1 MVKATMVTPA
11 EKHDEA
17 TLETPDMVNS
27 LTPELLLAGIRKTRL
42 VAIVRGT
49 DGAAAAKAALAA
61 MEEGFRFVEIA
72 LTTPGALEAISE
84 VRAAAPEGCFV
95 GAGTVLTVQDVDRVA
110 EAGGQFMVTPSLA
123 ESIAESARRGI
134 PVLAGALTP
143 SEAYEAMNRGA
154 TAVKLF
160 PASIGGPGYLKALR
174 DPFPGIPFIAVGGVG
189 LDEANGYWE
198 AGAIAVGLGGPL
210 FGDAGSGGDLGPM
223 RERARGFV
231 GLAAAFD
238 RRTAAESLR

>member
-1 MVKATMVTPA
+1 MTSEP
-11 EKHDEA
+11 
-17 TLETPDMVNS
+17 TPDQ
-27 LTPELLLAGIRKTRL
+27 LLAGIRETRL

-49 DGAAAAKAALAA
+49 DGGAAANAALAA
-61 MEEGFRFVEIA
+61 MQEGFRYVEIA
-72 LTTPGALEAISE
+72 LTTPDALAAIRT
-84 VRAAAPEGCFV
+84 VRAAAPAGCFV
-95 GAGTVLTVQDVDRVA
+95 GAGTVLTAADVEDVA
-110 EAGGQFMVTPSLA
+110 DAGGQFMVTPSLA
-123 ESIAESARRGI
+123 SSIQESARLGI

-189 LDEANGYWE
+189 LDEAAGYWD

-210 FGDAGSGGDLGPM
+210 FGDAGSGGNLAPM
-223 RERARGFV
+223 RERARAFV
-231 GLAAAFD
+231 GLASGYG
-238 RRTAAESLR
+238 RRMATEPAR

>member
-1 MVKATMVTPA
+1 MVKATTVTPA

-17 TLETPDMVNS
+17 TLETPDMGNS

-134 PVLAGALTP
+134 PVLAGVLTP

>member
-1 MVKATMVTPA
+1 
-11 EKHDEA
+11 
-17 TLETPDMVNS
+17 MVNEMS
-27 LTPELLLAGIRKTRL
+27 TLPTPEQLLDGIRETRL

-49 DGAAAAKAALAA
+49 DGGAAAKAALAA
-61 MEEGFRFVEIA
+61 MEEGFRYVEIA
-72 LTTPGALEAISE
+72 LTTPDALAAIRT
-84 VRAAAPEGCFV
+84 VRAAAPAGCFV
-95 GAGTVLTVQDVDRVA
+95 GAGTVLTAADVADVA
-110 EAGGQFMVTPSLA
+110 DAGGQFTVTPALA
-123 ESIAESARRGI
+123 SSIEESARLGI

-189 LDEANGYWE
+189 LEEAPAYWD

-210 FGDAGSGGDLGPM
+210 FGDAGSGGDLAPM
-223 RERARGFV
+223 RERARAFV
-231 GLAAAFD
+231 D
-238 RRTAAESLR
+238 TAAGYGRRSPAEPAR

>member
-1 MVKATMVTPA
+1 
-11 EKHDEA
+11 
-17 TLETPDMVNS
+17 MVNNMTS
-27 LTPELLLAGIRKTRL
+27 VLTPEVLLAGIRETRL

-49 DGAAAAKAALAA
+49 DGGAAAKAALAA

-72 LTTPGALEAISE
+72 LTTPDALAAIRA
-84 VRAAAPEGCFV
+84 VRAAAPAGCFV
-95 GAGTVLTVQDVDRVA
+95 GAGTVLTAQDVDHVA

-123 ESIAESARRGI
+123 GSIEASAALGI

-143 SEAYEAMNRGA
+143 TESYEAMSRGA

-189 LDEANGYWE
+189 LDEAAGYWN
-198 AGAIAVGLGGPL
+198 AGAVAVGLGGPL
-210 FGDAGSGGDLGPM
+210 FGDAGSGGELAPM
-223 RERARGFV
+223 RERARAFV
-231 GLAAAFD
+231 AVAADFD
-238 RRTAAESLR
+238 RRIAAERLP

>member
-1 MVKATMVTPA
+1 
-11 EKHDEA
+11 
-17 TLETPDMVNS
+17 MVNDVTNDLGNDLGND
-27 LTPELLLAGIRKTRL
+27 LTPEALLAGIRETRL

-61 MEEGFRFVEIA
+61 MDEGFRYVEIA
-72 LTTPGALEAISE
+72 LTTPDALEAIRE
-84 VRAAAPEGCFV
+84 VRAAAPAGCFV
-95 GAGTVLTVQDVDRVA
+95 GAGTVLTAQDVDRVA
-110 EAGGQFMVTPSLA
+110 DAGGQFMVTPSLA
-123 ESIAESARRGI
+123 ASIAESARQGI

-189 LDEANGYWE
+189 LDEAAGYWE

-210 FGDAGSGGDLGPM
+210 FGDAGSGGDLAAM

-231 GLAAAFD
+231 GLAAEFGW
-238 RRTAAESLR
+238 RTAAEGRR

>member
-1 MVKATMVTPA
+1 
-11 EKHDEA
+11 
-17 TLETPDMVNS
+17 MVNNMAS
-27 LTPELLLAGIRKTRL
+27 QPTPEDLLAGIRETRL

-49 DGAAAAKAALAA
+49 DGGAAAKAALAA
-61 MEEGFRFVEIA
+61 MEEGFRYVEIA
-72 LTTPGALEAISE
+72 LTTPDALAAIRA
-84 VRAAAPEGCFV
+84 VRAAAPAGCFV
-95 GAGTVLTVQDVDRVA
+95 GAGTVLTAADVAEVA

-123 ESIAESARRGI
+123 SSIQESARLGI

-189 LDEANGYWE
+189 LHEAAGYWD

-210 FGDAGSGGDLGPM
+210 FGDAGSGGDLAPV
-223 RERARGFV
+223 RERARAFV
-231 GLAAAFD
+231 GLAAGYGRD
-238 RRTAAESLR
+238 SAAEPKR

>member
-1 MVKATMVTPA
+1 MASEP
-11 EKHDEA
+11 
-17 TLETPDMVNS
+17 
-27 LTPELLLAGIRKTRL
+27 TPEHLLAGIRETRL

-49 DGAAAAKAALAA
+49 DGGAAARAALAA
-61 MEEGFRFVEIA
+61 MEEGFRYVEIA
-72 LTTPGALEAISE
+72 LTTPDALAAIRT
-84 VRAAAPEGCFV
+84 VRAAAPAGCFV
-95 GAGTVLTVQDVDRVA
+95 GAGTVLTAADVAEVA

-123 ESIAESARRGI
+123 SSIQESARLGI

-189 LDEANGYWE
+189 LDQAAGYWD
-198 AGAIAVGLGGPL
+198 AGAVAVGLGGPL
-210 FGDAGSGGDLGPM
+210 FGDAGSGGDLAPV
-223 RERARGFV
+223 RERARAFV
-231 GLAAAFD
+231 GLAAGYGRD
-238 RRTAAESLR
+238 SAAEPAR

>member
-1 MVKATMVTPA
+1 MNNMASEP
-11 EKHDEA
+11 
-17 TLETPDMVNS
+17 
-27 LTPELLLAGIRKTRL
+27 TPEDLLAGIRETRL

-49 DGAAAAKAALAA
+49 DGGAAAKAALAA
-61 MEEGFRFVEIA
+61 MEEGFRYVEIA
-72 LTTPGALEAISE
+72 LTTPDALAAIRT
-84 VRAAAPEGCFV
+84 VRAAAPAGCFV
-95 GAGTVLTVQDVDRVA
+95 GAGTVLTAADVAEVA

-123 ESIAESARRGI
+123 SSIQESARLGI

-189 LDEANGYWE
+189 LHEAAGYWD
-198 AGAIAVGLGGPL
+198 AGAVAVGLGGPL
-210 FGDAGSGGDLGPM
+210 FGDAGSGGDLAPV
-223 RERARGFV
+223 RERARAFV
-231 GLAAAFD
+231 GLAAGYGRD
-238 RRTAAESLR
+238 SAAEPAR